1 MYNPKDIITVLTNGR
16 NPKVQFATRKG
27 VVIPL
32 ASYRRF
38 AFYLNNPGC
47 TVAQYSAYCADPA
60 NMDHADKS
68 IAAKDYAWDVA
79 HGFIAIGPAVA
90 LPAPLDTSA
99 DTPVATVAADTAPA
113 VDAPQTLTKAQRK
126 ALRKVKA
133 A

>member
-1 MYNPKDIITVLTNGR
+1 MQDPKHVITVLTGGR

-27 VVIPL
+27 VVVPL
-32 ASYRRF
+32 ASYKRF
-38 AFYLNNPGC
+38 AFYLDNPGC
-47 TVAQYSAYCADPA
+47 TVAQYSAWCADPA
-60 NMDHADKS
+60 QRDIADKS
-68 IAAKDYAWDVA
+68 IAAKDYAWDID